1 MSYLYDRLNRKRME
15 QPAVSNQDD
24 VPTLEDYNDLL
35 QSYRN
40 LHGRYDQQGAELKA
54 KLSEIAIKD
63 EALQQQGQDLKEAE
77 SELLFLRAALQK
89 SQSGESEEQV
99 WQQRFEALQNEMEQI
114 RKRWEQR
121 LSAEVADGRNRIL
134 TDMLPV
140 ADHLEMAVQYARTFE
155 GDQAAAFIG
164 NVESVRRAFL
174 ETLRRYGVLRIDP
187 LGELFDPHKHE
198 AVATTKDA
206 NIPIDHIAQV
216 VQVGYVDGDRVLRP
230 ARVIIRSDK

>member
-1 MSYLYDRLNRKRME
+1 MSYLYDRLNRRRVE
-15 QPAVSNQDD
+15 QPIVPIQEE

-40 LHGRYDQQGAELKA
+40 LHSRYDQQSVELKS
-54 KLSEIAIKD
+54 KDRELAIKD
-63 EALQQQGQDLKEAE
+63 EALQQQGKDLKEAE
-77 SELLFLRAALQK
+77 AELLFLRAAVQK
-89 SQSGESEEQV
+89 SQSEESDEPT
-99 WQQRFEALQNEMEQI
+99 WQQRFENLQAEMEQV

-121 LSAEVADGRNRIL
+121 LAMEVADARNRIL

-174 ETLRRYGVLRIDP
+174 ETLRRYGVERIDP
-187 LGELFDPHKHE
+187 VGERFDPRKHE
-198 AVATTKDA
+198 AVAKVKNGSVA
-206 NIPIDHIAQV
+206 VDHVEQV
-216 VQVGYVDGDRVLRP
+216 ITVGYLDGERVLRP
-230 ARVIIRSDK
+230 ARVIVRSDS